1 MATKKITELTELAV
15 ASDEDLIP
23 IVDVSDG
30 ETKKI
35 QAKRIGAGGIAGD
48 TVPIGTIMPYSGSE
62 EPVNWI
68 ICDGRELNRSEYED
82 LFTIIGTTYGEGDGS
97 TTFNI
102 PNLKGKIPVGFDS
115 EDEDFNAVGKTGGE
129 KTHTLTIEEMPKHR
143 HGIRTSSGSG
153 GQVDNMPWGA
163 GLATQTTNTEYTGGN
178 QPHNNMQ
185 PYLVQKYIIKA
196 FQSAGVVANILN
208 VKSESTVDTYSCD
221 YINDSNSSM
230 TIYATSR
237 QSYSMNRTNGIKVS
251 NLTLNNNIGNKL
263 TYNDSSIIIG
273 TGVTKVLASATI
285 SFWKPSTVE
294 QCQLLIRKNGKT
306 AGSAFFET
314 SSDQYTTDNASITPI
329 LIEVEEGDIL
339 DLALFGSGTLELLS
353 DNTGTVHL
361 TVEVKG

>member
-35 QAKRIGAGGIAGD
+35 QAKRVGAGGIAGD

-68 ICDGRELNRSEYED
+68 TCDGRELNRFEYED

-115 EDEDFNAVGKTGGE
+115 EDGDFNAVGKTGGE

-143 HGIRTSSGSG
+143 HGIRTSAVSG

-163 GLATQTTNTEYTGGN
+163 ALAVQTTNTEYTGGN
-178 QPHNNMQ
+178 GAHNNMQ

-196 FQSAGVVANILN
+196 FQSVGVVANISN

-221 YINDSNSSM
+221 YINGQTLYQDVTGTSS
-230 TIYATSR
+230 TITFEDNVENYSYIEVYGWANDTSIYNKLPIKLKNTCTL
-237 QSYSMNRTNGIKVS
+237 QTSGSIFEYHADVKLEGKTLTFVYNRRIAFIDGTKEDGNYVKIYLVKGIK
-251 NLTLNNNIGNKL
+251 
-263 TYNDSSIIIG
+263 
-273 TGVTKVLASATI
+273 
-285 SFWKPSTVE
+285 
-294 QCQLLIRKNGKT
+294 
-306 AGSAFFET
+306 
-314 SSDQYTTDNASITPI
+314 
-329 LIEVEEGDIL
+329 
-339 DLALFGSGTLELLS
+339 
-353 DNTGTVHL
+353 
-361 TVEVKG
+361 

>member
-35 QAKRIGAGGIAGD
+35 QAKRVGAGGIAGD

-68 ICDGRELNRSEYED
+68 VCDGRELNRFEYED

-115 EDEDFNAVGKTGGE
+115 EDGDFNAVGKTGGE

-143 HGIRTSSGSG
+143 HGIRTSAGSG

-163 GLATQTTNTEYTGGN
+163 APATQTTNTEYTGGN
-178 QPHNNMQ
+178 GAHNNMQ

-196 FQSAGVVANILN
+196 FQSVGIVANISN
-208 VKSESTVDTYSCD
+208 VKSESTVDTYSCN
-221 YINDSNSSM
+221 YINGQTLYQDVTGTSS
-230 TIYATSR
+230 TITFEDNVENYSYIEVYGWANDTSI
-237 QSYSMNRTNGIKVS
+237 Y
-251 NLTLNNNIGNKL
+251 NKL
-263 TYNDSSIIIG
+263 PI
-273 TGVTKVLASATI
+273 KL
-285 SFWKPSTVE
+285 
-294 QCQLLIRKNGKT
+294 KNT
-306 AGSAFFET
+306 CTLQTSGSAFEYHADVKLEGKTLTFVYNRRIAFKDGTKE
-314 SSDQYTTDNASITPI
+314 DGNYVKIY
-329 LIEVEEGDIL
+329 LIK
-339 DLALFGSGTLELLS
+339 GT
-353 DNTGTVHL
+353 
-361 TVEVKG
+361 K